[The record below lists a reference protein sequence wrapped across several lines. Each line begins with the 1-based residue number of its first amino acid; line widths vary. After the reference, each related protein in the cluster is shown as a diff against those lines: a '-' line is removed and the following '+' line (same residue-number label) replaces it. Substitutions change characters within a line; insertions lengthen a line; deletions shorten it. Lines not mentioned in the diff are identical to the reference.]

1 MVSPFIDNEMTR
13 SSLRGIREIFVLIQ
27 PIDSELIDLGITEK
41 QILTAVELELRM
53 AGINSLSEEQARKV
67 PDCPILMIFLAVS
80 MPKGE
85 FYLTYAVS
93 LGLTQD
99 IILTRD
105 KTIKSVG
112 LTWGCGPITGKIGEG
127 QTEHLKNKI
136 RDLVDSF
143 IYACLSVN
151 PKR

>member
-13 SSLRGIREIFVLIQ
+13 SSLRGIKEIFVLVQ
-27 PIDSELIDLGITEK
+27 LIDCELIELGITEE

-53 AGINSLSEEQARKV
+53 AGINPLSEEKAKKI
-67 PDCPILMIFLAVS
+67 PECPILMIFLAAS

-99 IILTRD
+99 IILRRD
-105 KTIKSVG
+105 EKIKSVG
-112 LTWGCGPITGKIGEG
+112 LTWGCGPITGTIGG
-127 QTEHLKNKI
+127 QQTEHLRNKI
-136 RDLVDSF
+136 KDLVDNF
-143 IYACLSVN
+143 IFAYLSVN
-151 PKR
+151 SKR